1 MNTQNLIRNLLLASL
16 SASWAGLV
24 VAQDVPF
31 TIQGPVDLR
40 DMHPDILTGE
50 ISCQVMD
57 GQDTPMAG
65 GTAHITIDRHTRSFN
80 STVPVSAQLVDGRS
94 PLDARNYKCVLYLKD
109 YRGGVSLQPGT
120 PSAQGNTKFEPAS
133 GAPFTPVVSGPIPSS
148 LPGIQAPV
156 NPVKGTLKPR

>member
-31 TIQGPVDLR
+31 TIQVPVDLR

-94 PLDARNYKCVLYLKD
+94 PLDARNYKCVRYLKD
-109 YRGGVSLQPGT
+109 
-120 PSAQGNTKFEPAS
+120 
-133 GAPFTPVVSGPIPSS
+133 
-148 LPGIQAPV
+148 
-156 NPVKGTLKPR
+156 